1 MIPVPNALTPPHPSL
16 QLPCLPAAPGTIPL
30 VLAAAA
36 STRHSVKG
44 RLRAFPSQEDHA
56 LIVTCGQQ
64 HFRACRTART
74 GAEVVKKSHC
84 VLLPQHDCSSGGY
97 VRLPTSRLHTK
108 LRLFVLRSRFVRLQ
122 GDFANSDI
130 NSRRRSDLSHVLSC
144 HVTENVSLIVYLSY
158 TLGADWRFT
167 VGCVVCQAFTPPSTT
182 QLVPLVAASLI
193 VKPSLPGYWSTS
205 RLASSVGPWLPR
217 DWTLSQ
223 HGMSCPAQS
232 KAYSLRARTGRG
244 ILLWRGKKCAV
255 VAGRHSNDG

>member
-1 MIPVPNALTPPHPSL
+1 LKKWGKNVVLHGPRLRPAALQLRHWTGRRPGRATLNDPVPNALTPPPPSL

-97 VRLPTSRLHTK
+97 VRLPTSRLRAQTHKT
-108 LRLFVLRSRFVRLQ
+108 
-122 GDFANSDI
+122 
-130 NSRRRSDLSHVLSC
+130 
-144 HVTENVSLIVYLSY
+144 
-158 TLGADWRFT
+158 
-167 VGCVVCQAFTPPSTT
+167 
-182 QLVPLVAASLI
+182 
-193 VKPSLPGYWSTS
+193 
-205 RLASSVGPWLPR
+205 SSV
-217 DWTLSQ
+217 
-223 HGMSCPAQS
+223 CIAF
-232 KAYSLRARTGRG
+232 AF
-244 ILLWRGKKCAV
+244 CAF
-255 VAGRHSNDG
+255 AG

>member
-1 MIPVPNALTPPHPSL
+1 LSRNRTAFCSRSTTVP
-16 QLPCLPAAPGTIPL
+16 
-30 VLAAAA
+30 
-36 STRHSVKG
+36 R
-44 RLRAFPSQEDHA
+44 E
-56 LIVTCGQQ
+56 VTC
-64 HFRACRTART
+64 ACPHR
-74 GAEVVKKSHC
+74 VC
-84 VLLPQHDCSSGGY
+84 V
-97 VRLPTSRLHTK
+97 RKHTK

-217 DWTLSQ
+217 DWTLSR

-255 VAGRHSNDG
+255 VAGRRSNDG